1 MKKDL
6 TDNNIIAVIILN
18 LYLIL
23 CFQDANSFE
32 NKILFKVD
40 QELITSVDIYNQS
53 KYLVALNEDMENIGE
68 EKIFEISKNFLI
80 KEKIKKIALRK
91 ENIDI
96 EINDEILDSFIKS
109 NFPLKNIDNFE
120 KFKKFIN
127 SLAIDVDPFKE
138 KLIIE
143 ILWNNLIFQ
152 KFYSKI
158 KINKDDL
165 KNEILNEKNKFLSSY
180 LLHEIVF
187 NASNK
192 SELDEKYKL
201 IQTSINEVGFKKT
214 AFLYSNSDSASNGG
228 YLGWINENALN
239 KQILKYI
246 QKLDI
251 GENSEPILI
260 PGGFL
265 ILKIQDQKEEER
277 KIDLEKELNE
287 LIKSRTNQQLI
298 EYSNMFFNKSKK
310 NVIIVYE

>member
-6 TDNNIIAVIILN
+6 TDKNLIAVIILN
-18 LYLIL
+18 LYLVL

-53 KYLVALNEDMENIGE
+53 KYLMALNEDMENIGE

-80 KEKIKKIALRK
+80 KEKIKKIVLKK

-96 EINDEILDSFIKS
+96 EINDAILDSFIKS
-109 NFPLKNIDNFE
+109 NFPLKNIDNLE

-127 SLAIDVDPFKE
+127 SLAIDLDPFKE

-152 KFYSKI
+152 KFYSKV

-187 NASNK
+187 NASNR

-201 IQTSINEVGFKKT
+201 IQTSIDEVGFKKT
-214 AFLYSNSDSASNGG
+214 ALLYSNSDSASNGG
-228 YLGWINENALN
+228 YLGWINENSLN
-239 KQILKYI
+239 KQILKFI

-260 PGGFL
+260 PGGFI

-277 KIDLEKELNE
+277 KIDLEKELNQ